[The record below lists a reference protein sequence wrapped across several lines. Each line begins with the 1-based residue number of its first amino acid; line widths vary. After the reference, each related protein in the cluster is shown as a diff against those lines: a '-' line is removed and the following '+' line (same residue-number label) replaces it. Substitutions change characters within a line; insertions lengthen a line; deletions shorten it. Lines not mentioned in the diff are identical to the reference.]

1 MENAVEKTP
10 VHYAP
15 VTFEE
20 LVANNEKFR
29 KAAVRE
35 VARGVDG

>member
-15 VTFEE
+15 VTLEE
-20 LVANNEKFR
+20 LVENNTKFR
-29 KAAVRE
+29 ATAVRE
-35 VARGVDG
+35 VASHEC

>member
-15 VTFEE
+15 VAFEE
-20 LVANNEKFR
+20 LVANNKRFR
-29 KAAVRE
+29 GAAVRE
-35 VARGVDG
+35 VARGVNG